1 MRVCDYCHK
10 ELNETEFD
18 ISIRKPTK
26 FKSFST
32 CSEECFSKILAQ
44 NGFPNE
50 IQDQDKGKSSLKLS
64 KIALA
69 TSTFALALQI
79 IRAILSLL

>member
-10 ELNETEFD
+10 ELNETEFE
-18 ISIRKPTK
+18 ISISKPLK
-26 FKSFST
+26 YKHFST
-32 CSEECFSKILAQ
+32 CSKECFSKILAQ
-44 NGFPNE
+44 NGFPSE
-50 IQDQDKGKSSLKLS
+50 IQGQDKGKSSLKLS

-69 TSTFALALQI
+69 TSIFALALQI